1 MRYDLK
7 DLSIDTSTRTVR
19 RDGTNLKLPDLS
31 FDVLVKLLEAAPKP
45 VSVDDLA
52 RTVWRAEHVSDETI
66 AQRIAL
72 LRKALGDSSKDPIYI
87 RTVRGAGYATSAPA
101 TPSETGQIQDLFSS
115 LARRPSAIAA
125 TSALSLLLA
134 ASLFWNA
141 RDIGSTQS
149 EAPQATTSKTATA
162 ILVERARAQLGLHQA
177 RETDRAV
184 AMLRDALEQE
194 PEHFDGRLT
203 LSFALSTKATKFDGD
218 AAVEQEAEAIA
229 RALIAERPDNSN
241 AWSALAYALGSQGRI
256 DESLHAY
263 QYAFQLNPLN
273 APALSSAAHTLLLMG
288 ELHQALLLEA
298 RAKEAGGSSRYAEI
312 QIAQVLELIGHPA
325 TQKWYDKALTLNPAQ
340 IVILS
345 EIARSNLR
353 RGKAGDALEILDLA
367 EGGDRSAPQILQ
379 LRGRAHATL
388 GNFEDAHSAFEAAG
402 YHAQY
407 DMAALQALSGDTSTA
422 DILMGPA
429 NLSKLDADAD
439 AQSRVQYAEIAA
451 ALGRS
456 AEALR
461 FLSQA
466 VNLGWRDTDWLKKS
480 PFLGS
485 LMTSPGGSILEA
497 RIAREI
503 ETQRML
509 IEGSDELIAM
519 LGS

>member
-7 DLSIDTSTRTVR
+7 DLSIDTSARTVR
-19 RDGTNLKLPDLS
+19 RDGACLKMPDLS

-45 VSVDDLA
+45 VSVDEL
-52 RTVWRAEHVSDETI
+52 THSVWRAEYVSDETI

-87 RTVRGAGYATSAPA
+87 RTVRGVGYATSAPTTSHENEPA
-101 TPSETGQIQDLFSS
+101 RGVFPV
-115 LARRPSAIAA
+115 LARRAA
-125 TSALSLLLA
+125 TVTAACATLLLLA
-134 ASLFWNA
+134 VFLIWNA
-141 RDIGSTQS
+141 RDNGSIGPEEPET
-149 EAPQATTSKTATA
+149 AIAKTTVS

-177 RETDRAV
+177 RETNRAI
-184 AMLRDALEQE
+184 AMLREALEQD
-194 PEHFDGRLT
+194 PQHFDGRMT
-203 LSFALSTKATKFDGD
+203 LSFALSTKATKFGGD
-218 AAVEQEAEAIA
+218 ADVEREAEVIA

-288 ELHQALLLEA
+288 ELHQALLLET

-312 QIAQVLELIGHPA
+312 QIAQILELIGHPA
-325 TQKWYDKALTLNPAQ
+325 TQKWYNEALTLNPAQ

-353 RGKAGDALEILDLA
+353 QGKADDALEILDLA
-367 EGGDRSAPQILQ
+367 EGDDRSAPQILQ
-379 LRGRAHATL
+379 LRGRAHAKL

-402 YHAQY
+402 YNAHY
-407 DMAALQALSGDTSTA
+407 DLAALQALSGDRSAA
-422 DILMGPA
+422 DVLLAPA
-429 NLSKLDADAD
+429 NLPKLDADAD

-451 ALGRS
+451 ALGRN
-456 AEALR
+456 ADALR

-466 VNLGWRDTDWLKKS
+466 VNLGWRDTDWLKQS
-480 PFLGS
+480 PFLGD
-485 LMTSPGGSILEA
+485 LMPSPEGRLLEA

-503 ETQRML
+503 KTQRML
-509 IEGSDELIAM
+509 IEGSDELMSM